1 MIFENKNYAT
11 VMYVSTIL
19 VLLLLLFN
27 FADIIENE
35 EIVKIIQD
43 KKIKNLITGLAV
55 DNVNNV
61 GNINAIQ
68 VKDIKYSGKS
78 YFRYFMMVFGLVL
91 MILVLAFRYIL
102 PLTKGFT

>member
-61 GNINAIQ
+61 GSINAVQ
-68 VKDIKYSGKS
+68 VKDILLW
-78 YFRYFMMVFGLVL
+78 FLD
-91 MILVLAFRYIL
+91 
-102 PLTKGFT
+102 